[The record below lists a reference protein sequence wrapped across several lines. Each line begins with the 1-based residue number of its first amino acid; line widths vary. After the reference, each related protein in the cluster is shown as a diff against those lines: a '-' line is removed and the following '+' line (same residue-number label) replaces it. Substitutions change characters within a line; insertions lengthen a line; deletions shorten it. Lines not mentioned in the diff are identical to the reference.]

1 MTKWVASNPEKTL
14 LEGKRPISF
23 SFRKQYCDYK
33 HGRCPDR
40 YPAMMLSLQYKRTIM
55 FWDPCYGRATL
66 SRLIHVVTDVIED
79 NDFQLST
86 EMEHLL
92 TFKIDKRNSN

>member
-1 MTKWVASNPEKTL
+1 
-14 LEGKRPISF
+14 
-23 SFRKQYCDYK
+23 
-33 HGRCPDR
+33 
-40 YPAMMLSLQYKRTIM
+40 M

-66 SRLIHVVTDVIED
+66 SRLIHVETDVIED
-79 NDFQLST
+79 YDFQLST